1 MSYLSPDELR
11 QYLAAASPAH
21 YPLAAFLLGTGCRIG
36 EAVALRWSDVDLHA
50 GAVTIHRAYKRDGST
65 GSTKSDKA
73 RRVEIGATLVALLGD
88 RRARAGEHVVD
99 LDAERVFPNRVGRPY
114 QPQDISNRAHKQ
126 TLAAAGIAR
135 PVRLHDLRHS
145 AAAAWIA
152 AGLPLVFVQAQLGH
166 ATIATTMKHYG
177 HAEPTYLRD
186 AAALADQAVFT
197 PIRDMA

>member
-1 MSYLSPDELR
+1 M
-11 QYLAAASPAH
+11 
-21 YPLAAFLLGTGCRIG
+21 
-36 EAVALRWSDVDLHA
+36 
-50 GAVTIHRAYKRDGST
+50 
-65 GSTKSDKA
+65 
-73 RRVEIGATLVALLGD
+73 ALLGD
-88 RRARAGEHVVD
+88 RRARGGEHVVD

-114 QPQDISNRAHKQ
+114 QPQDISNLAHKQ

-177 HAEPTYLRD
+177 HLSRPTCATPRRS
-186 AAALADQAVFT
+186 
-197 PIRDMA
+197 PIRPCSRRSVTWRALRSAVQPFRTD